1 PSPLWSSRRGSIPSV
16 QEAPVP
22 MSHGHTSPAPPAGAA
37 PSPRAAAFFDLDKTV
52 IATSAASAFA
62 RPFLSGGLLTR
73 RAALRSAAAQL
84 AFLLGSATEGRTERV
99 RAQLSAMVAGWDVER
114 VSTIVAASLQ
124 DAIGP
129 VVYAE
134 ALDLVAEH
142 HAAGHDVVVVSA
154 SSSELV
160 EPIAE
165 LIGADEVIASRMGV
179 ADGRYTGEI
188 AFYAYGPAKAR
199 AMQDLAERRGY
210 DLAASSAYTDSA
222 TDAPMLRVV
231 GHGFVVNPDRTL
243 RRMAEQEGWTP
254 LVFRRHVAV
263 AAGRRRAALR
273 QLTGPAARDGVVL
286 GGLAALVVAALLAVW
301 AVRSARSARSAR
313 SVRRGTP
320 RRRPVTVSDIRAAVP
335 PSGRRLRSTWDFA
348 TRPSHRPGRRL

>member
-1 PSPLWSSRRGSIPSV
+1 
-16 QEAPVP
+16 
-22 MSHGHTSPAPPAGAA
+22 MSHEPASPAPHAGGDPHARAAGTPPA
-37 PSPRAAAFFDLDKTV
+37 RAAAFFDLDKTV

-62 RPFLSGGLLTR
+62 RPFLSGGLLSR

-114 VSTIVAASLQ
+114 VSSIVAESLQ

-154 SSSELV
+154 SSAELV

-179 ADGRYTGEI
+179 AGGRYTGEI
-188 AFYAYGPAKAR
+188 EFYAYGPAKAR
-199 AMQDLAERRGY
+199 AMQDLARSRGY
-210 DLAASSAYTDSA
+210 DLTASSAYTDSA
-222 TDAPMLRVV
+222 TDAPMLGAV
-231 GHGFVVNPDRTL
+231 GHAYVVNPDRAL
-243 RRMAEQEGWTP
+243 RRLADQEGWTP

-273 QLTGPAARDGVVL
+273 QLTGPADRDGRAL
-286 GGLAALVVAALLAVW
+286 GVAAALVVAAALAAWV
-301 AVRSARSARSAR
+301 VRAA
-313 SVRRGTP
+313 
-320 RRRPVTVSDIRAAVP
+320 RRRH
-335 PSGRRLRSTWDFA
+335 G
-348 TRPSHRPGRRL
+348 

>member
-1 PSPLWSSRRGSIPSV
+1 
-16 QEAPVP
+16 
-22 MSHGHTSPAPPAGAA
+22 MSNGHTSHAPPDGASEPA
-37 PSPRAAAFFDLDKTV
+37 RAAAFFDLDKTV

-62 RPFLSGGLLTR
+62 RPFLTGGLLSR
-73 RAALRSAAAQL
+73 RAMLRSAGAQL

-114 VSTIVAASLQ
+114 VSAIVAASVQ

-142 HAAGHDVVVVSA
+142 HAAGQDVVVVSA
-154 SSSELV
+154 SSAELV
-160 EPIAE
+160 RPIAA

-188 AFYAYGPAKAR
+188 AFYAYGPAKAE
-199 AMQDLAERRGY
+199 AMRELARERGY

-222 TDAPMLRVV
+222 TDAPMLAAV
-231 GHGFVVNPDRTL
+231 GHAYVVNPDRAL
-243 RRMAEQEGWTP
+243 RRLAALEGWEP

-263 AAGRRRAALR
+263 GAGRRRAALR
-273 QLTGPAARDGVVL
+273 QLTGAAARDRLVV
-286 GGLAALVVAALLAVW
+286 GAVAVVAVALVAAGW
-301 AVRSARSARSAR
+301 AGA
-313 SVRRGTP
+313 RRG
-320 RRRPVTVSDIRAAVP
+320 RRIT
-335 PSGRRLRSTWDFA
+335 A
-348 TRPSHRPGRRL
+348 TA

>member
-1 PSPLWSSRRGSIPSV
+1 MSP
-16 QEAPVP
+16 
-22 MSHGHTSPAPPAGAA
+22 GHTSPTSPTGGAPTA
-37 PSPRAAAFFDLDKTV
+37 RAAAFFDLDKTV

-99 RAQLSAMVAGWDVER
+99 RAQLSAMVTGWDVER
-114 VSTIVAASLQ
+114 VSAIVAESLQ

-154 SSSELV
+154 SSAELV
-160 EPIAE
+160 QPIAE

-188 AFYAYGPAKAR
+188 AFYAYGPAKAG
-199 AMQDLAERRGY
+199 AMRDLAGRRGY

-222 TDAPMLRVV
+222 TDAPMLRAV
-231 GHGFVVNPDRTL
+231 GHGYVVNPDRAL
-243 RRMAEQEGWTP
+243 RRLAAEEGWTP
-254 LVFRRHVAV
+254 LVFRRHVTV
-263 AAGRRRAALR
+263 PAGRRFATLR
-273 QLTGPAARDGVVL
+273 QLTGPVARDRVALGVT
-286 GGLAALVVAALLAVW
+286 AALVVVAAATAWAALA
-301 AVRSARSARSAR
+301 AR
-313 SVRRGTP
+313 
-320 RRRPVTVSDIRAAVP
+320 RRRP
-335 PSGRRLRSTWDFA
+335 RR
-348 TRPSHRPGRRL
+348 

>member
-1 PSPLWSSRRGSIPSV
+1 MSPGRTSP
-16 QEAPVP
+16 
-22 MSHGHTSPAPPAGAA
+22 TSPADDAA
-37 PSPRAAAFFDLDKTV
+37 PARAAAFFDLDKTV

-73 RAALRSAAAQL
+73 RAAVRSAAAQL

-99 RAQLSAMVAGWDVER
+99 RAQLSAMVRGWDVER
-114 VSTIVAASLQ
+114 VSAIVAASLQ

-154 SSSELV
+154 SSAELV
-160 EPIAE
+160 QPIAE

-188 AFYAYGPAKAR
+188 AFYAYGPAKAS
-199 AMQDLAERRGY
+199 AMRDLAHHRGY

-222 TDAPMLRVV
+222 TDAPMLRAV
-231 GHGFVVNPDRTL
+231 GHAFVVNPDRAL
-243 RRMAEQEGWTP
+243 RRLAEQEGWTP

-263 AAGRRRAALR
+263 SAGRRRAALR
-273 QLTGPAARDGVVL
+273 QLTGPAARDRVAL
-286 GGLAALVVAALLAVW
+286 GLAAALVVAAGVGAW
-301 AVRSARSARSAR
+301 AA
-313 SVRRGTP
+313 T
-320 RRRPVTVSDIRAAVP
+320 RRRP
-335 PSGRRLRSTWDFA
+335 RRT
-348 TRPSHRPGRRL
+348 

>member
-1 PSPLWSSRRGSIPSV
+1 MTHRP
-16 QEAPVP
+16 
-22 MSHGHTSPAPPAGAA
+22 TSPAPPVGGAPPA
-37 PSPRAAAFFDLDKTV
+37 RAAAFFDLDKTV

-114 VSTIVAASLQ
+114 VSSIVAASLQ
-124 DAIGP
+124 EAIGP

-154 SSSELV
+154 SSAELV

-188 AFYAYGPAKAR
+188 AFYAYGPAKAD
-199 AMQDLAERRGY
+199 AMRELAERRGY

-231 GHGFVVNPDRTL
+231 GHGYVVNPDRAL
-243 RRMAEQEGWTP
+243 RRLAGREGWTP

-263 AAGRRRAALR
+263 GAGRRRAALR
-273 QLTGPAARDGVVL
+273 QLTGPAARRGVLVA
-286 GGLAALVVAALLAVW
+286 GAAALVAAAGLTTW
-301 AVRSARSARSAR
+301 AVRTARAARH
-313 SVRRGTP
+313 
-320 RRRPVTVSDIRAAVP
+320 RRRRA
-335 PSGRRLRSTWDFA
+335 
-348 TRPSHRPGRRL
+348 

>member
-1 PSPLWSSRRGSIPSV
+1 
-16 QEAPVP
+16 
-22 MSHGHTSPAPPAGAA
+22 MSHGHTSPTSPADGGAPA
-37 PSPRAAAFFDLDKTV
+37 RAAAFFDLDKTV

-73 RAALRSAAAQL
+73 RAAVRSAAAQL

-99 RAQLSAMVAGWDVER
+99 RAQLSAMVTGWDVER
-114 VSTIVAASLQ
+114 VSSIVAASLQ

-154 SSSELV
+154 SSAELV
-160 EPIAE
+160 QPIAE

-188 AFYAYGPAKAR
+188 AFYAYGPAKAS
-199 AMQDLAERRGY
+199 AMRDLAQRRGY

-222 TDAPMLRVV
+222 TDAPMLRAV
-231 GHGFVVNPDRTL
+231 GHGYVVNPDRAL
-243 RRMAEQEGWTP
+243 RRLAEHEGWTP

-263 AAGRRRAALR
+263 STGRGRATLRR
-273 QLTGPAARDGVVL
+273 LTGPAARDRVVL
-286 GGLAALVVAALLAVW
+286 GLAAGLVTAAALAAW
-301 AVRSARSARSAR
+301 AVLAAG
-313 SVRRGTP
+313 RRHP
-320 RRRPVTVSDIRAAVP
+320 RR
-335 PSGRRLRSTWDFA
+335 
-348 TRPSHRPGRRL
+348 

>member
-1 PSPLWSSRRGSIPSV
+1 
-16 QEAPVP
+16 
-22 MSHGHTSPAPPAGAA
+22 MSHDPESPAPPAGGA
-37 PSPRAAAFFDLDKTV
+37 PPARAAAFFDLDKTV

-62 RPFLSGGLLTR
+62 RPFLSGGLLSR

-114 VSTIVAASLQ
+114 VSSIVAESLQ

-154 SSSELV
+154 SSAELV

-179 ADGRYTGEI
+179 AGGRYTGEI
-188 AFYAYGPAKAR
+188 EFYAYGPAKAR
-199 AMQDLAERRGY
+199 AMQDLARRRGY

-222 TDAPMLRVV
+222 TDAPMLGVV
-231 GHGFVVNPDRTL
+231 GHAYVVNPDRAL
-243 RRMAEQEGWTP
+243 RRLADQEGWTP

-273 QLTGPAARDGVVL
+273 QLTGPAARDGGVL
-286 GGLAALVVAALLAVW
+286 AVAAALVAAVALAAW
-301 AVRSARSARSAR
+301 AARAA
-313 SVRRGTP
+313 
-320 RRRPVTVSDIRAAVP
+320 RRR
-335 PSGRRLRSTWDFA
+335 RR
-348 TRPSHRPGRRL
+348 

>member
-1 PSPLWSSRRGSIPSV
+1 
-16 QEAPVP
+16 